1 MGQNGRYGRL
11 DQRDFNQTRGMS
23 NNQEQRVQSKVADNA
38 RSLDTRSS
46 NATSHENADGSH
58 GRGHKGEREWKAN
71 TRLGGDSQ
79 DKFYPIIV
87 MIILM

>member
-23 NNQEQRVQSKVADNA
+23 NNQEQRVQSKAADNA

-58 GRGHKGEREWKAN
+58 GVDTKGKEN
-71 TRLGGDSQ
+71 GGQIPGWGGGIAKTSFIQ
-79 DKFYPIIV
+79 S
-87 MIILM
+87 L